1 MREEKFKSE
10 PTENEIER
18 EGEKKRKWGFWF
30 CIWEKGRAFGKILT
44 NKREKYTKLRSF
56 PTKRK
61 KKKTHTYIYVC
72 VCLSKERLKFRC

>member
-44 NKREKYTKLRSF
+44 NKREKYTKLRS
-56 PTKRK
+56 
-61 KKKTHTYIYVC
+61 
-72 VCLSKERLKFRC
+72 